1 MAARRVRLGVFS
13 PSVLLEVAARTG
25 AFERA
30 GLSVEEVP
38 VGSSPEQFA
47 RLLSG
52 EFDAVFTSPDN
63 VFAYR
68 DAAANPLG
76 ASADIRILAAVD
88 RGLGLSLFAAAD
100 VDADGANLSG
110 AVLGV
115 DAAATGFALVA
126 YELLARQG
134 LRRGHDYR
142 VEAIG
147 STPLRAAALI
157 AGRCTMTVLN
167 AGSDLRAEAAGC
179 TRLGRVSSLGSYIG
193 TVLAAP
199 GDSVDAASGSESATL
214 SLLTR
219 AVMETSRRLAA
230 GKFRTQ
236 ATDIAEERL
245 GLDRVWAA
253 RYAATLADPTEGLIP
268 DGSLDPAA
276 LDTLRRLRE
285 RHAGAAIR
293 GERS

>member
-1 MAARRVRLGVFS
+1 MAIRRVRLGVFS

-25 AFERA
+25 AFARA
-30 GLSVEEVP
+30 DLSVEEVP

-52 EFDAVFTSPDN
+52 ELDAVFTSPDN

-68 DAAANPLG
+68 DAATNPLG
-76 ASADIRILAAVD
+76 VSADVRILAAVD
-88 RGLGLSLFAAAD
+88 RGLGLSLFAAAGA
-100 VDADGANLSG
+100 DAADLSG

-134 LRRGHDYR
+134 LRRGRDYR

-147 STPLRAAALI
+147 STPLRADALI

-199 GDSVDAASGSESATL
+199 GDSADAAGGSGSATL

-219 AVMETSRRLAA
+219 AVTETSRRLAA
-230 GKFRTQ
+230 GEFRAQ
-236 ATDIAEERL
+236 AADIAAVRL
-245 GLDRVWAA
+245 GLDRGWAA
-253 RYAATLADPTEGLIP
+253 RYAATLADPAEGLVP
-268 DGSLDPAA
+268 DGRLDPAA

-285 RHAGAAIR
+285 RHAGVATC
-293 GERS
+293 GERA

>member
-1 MAARRVRLGVFS
+1 MAVRRVRLGVFS

-25 AFERA
+25 AFAQA

-38 VGSSPEQFA
+38 VGSSPKQFA

-52 EFDAVFTSPDN
+52 ELDAAFTSPDN

-68 DAAANPLG
+68 DAATNPLG
-76 ASADIRILAAVD
+76 VPVDVRILAAVD
-88 RGLGLSLFAAAD
+88 RGLGLSLFAEAGAEAAD
-100 VDADGANLSG
+100 LSG
-110 AVLGV
+110 SVLGV
-115 DAAATGFALVA
+115 DAAGTGFALVA

-134 LRRGHDYR
+134 LCRGRDYR

-147 STPLRAAALI
+147 STPMRADALI

-199 GDSVDAASGSESATL
+199 GDAVDAADANGSTTFSA
-214 SLLTR
+214 LTR
-219 AVMETSRRLAA
+219 AITQTSHRLAD
-230 GKFRTQ
+230 GELQ
-236 ATDIAEERL
+236 AQAIDIAVERL
-245 GLDRVWAA
+245 GLDRAWAA
-253 RYAATLADPTEGLIP
+253 RYAATLADPAEGLVP

-285 RHAGAAIR
+285 RHAGAAISGDR
-293 GERS
+293 E